1 MKLLLVM
8 VVGVVFVYFGHR
20 RWRNRGGEG
29 VESELLRADVLREGG
44 GIGFIQGA
52 IREGEDSLMMMMM
65 IIVGHRRIGTTSCL
79 IGQN

>member
-29 VESELLRADVLREGG
+29 VESELLRADVLRRVEELDLSKVPLEKVK
-44 GIGFIQGA
+44 IP
-52 IREGEDSLMMMMM
+52 
-65 IIVGHRRIGTTSCL
+65 
-79 IGQN
+79 